1 MKIDPAEM
9 DYISS
14 HELFISTIVPRPIAF
29 VSTVSKDGVFNL
41 APYSFFA
48 AIATKPALVG
58 ISISTKRDG
67 RKKDTLVNIEFTQ
80 DFVLNV
86 VTEDFAQAMNQAA
99 TAYASDVDEF
109 KEVGLTAVKADL
121 VKSPMVAESPVNM
134 ECRLMQVLEFGKLPR
149 RTSFVIG
156 EVVRVHVKDEFR
168 AKHKVETAKLKVIG
182 RLGGDLYCRITD
194 IFEMKIPDALS

>member
-1 MKIDPAEM
+1 MKIDPTEM

-14 HELFISTIVPRPIAF
+14 HELFTNTIVPRPIAF
-29 VSTVSKDGVFNL
+29 VSSVSKDGVFNL
-41 APYSFFA
+41 APFSFYA

-58 ISISTKRDG
+58 IGISTKRDG
-67 RKKDTLVNIEFTQ
+67 RKKDTLVNIEFTK

-86 VTEDFAQAMNQAA
+86 VTEDFAQAMNQTA

-109 KEVGLTAVKADL
+109 REVGLTAVKADL
-121 VKSPMVAESPVNM
+121 VKSPMIAESPVNM
-134 ECRLMQVLEFGKLPR
+134 ECRMMQVLEFGKLPR

-156 EVVRVHVKDEFR
+156 EVVRVHIKDELW
-168 AKHKVETAKLKVIG
+168 AKHEVETVKLKVIG